1 MEFLPSTINLW
12 YEITTEIFELRGRAS
27 MSSNVCQS
35 VGLFVEKIEILNFNW
50 LCVENTQVSRG
61 EHQQTDVQDYTDNG
75 RCL

>member
-35 VGLFVEKIEILNFNW
+35 VGLFVKKIEILKY
-50 LCVENTQVSRG
+50 CVENTQVSRG